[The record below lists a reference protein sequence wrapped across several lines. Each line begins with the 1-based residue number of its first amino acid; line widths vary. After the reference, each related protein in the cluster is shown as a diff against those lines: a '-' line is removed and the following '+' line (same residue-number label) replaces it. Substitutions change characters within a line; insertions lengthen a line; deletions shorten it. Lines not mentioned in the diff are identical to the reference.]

1 MVKIFILN
9 TIFELN
15 IYHKDRT
22 LKKLT
27 ILLAGL
33 SLFGYCT
40 SDISIT
46 NHKCDT
52 SKTEKEYC
60 KSKLLEIADLYPDTG
75 NITKVINVYAPKLG
89 HYDFIFT
96 EKIIKQEKFGGN
108 YSDVYGI
115 KKDGKYGVVRKEYNE
130 PYVLTQKNLHAYVL
144 LQDHGGYLK
153 KAVFKDF
160 GNEVYWPE
168 FQYKY
173 CLVDDA
179 DKNGIPEFY
188 VSYFG
193 ASDGLDAKPFKV
205 ITYTYDDH
213 NTMFKSKA
221 TALYPAG
228 NEEDVYT
235 IEYDTNSNLL
245 PKAIRKK
252 IKWILDDHKKTF
264 KE

>member
-1 MVKIFILN
+1 MVKIFTLN
-9 TIFELN
+9 AIFEFY
-15 IYHKDRT
+15 IYHKEYT

-40 SDISIT
+40 SDISIID
-46 NHKCDT
+46 HKCDS

-60 KSKLLEIADLYPDTG
+60 KSKLLEIADLYPDAG
-75 NITKVINVYAPKLG
+75 NVTKVINVYAPKMG
-89 HYDFIFT
+89 YYDFIFT
-96 EKIIKQEKFGGN
+96 EKLIKQEKFGGSN
-108 YSDVYGI
+108 DS
-115 KKDGKYGVVRKEYNE
+115 
-130 PYVLTQKNLHAYVL
+130 YVFTQKNLHAYVL

-193 ASDGLDAKPFKV
+193 ESDGLDAKPFKV

-245 PKAIRKK
+245 AKAIRKK
-252 IKWILDDHKKTF
+252 IKWMLDDYKKTF